1 MEKITDVTYRLKRVH
16 RGSDAV
22 WRISII
28 IRHHHDT
35 IIIPTELYATDIQLT
50 SNNKLGNGPLMA
62 ACRKIMRKYQ
72 RRLET
77 LRLDTY
83 DLNTK
88 TVAAILR
95 GEENVNIDFMNFF
108 RKWMLVHTD
117 QNLDYYRSAYKSLAR
132 FIGGESL
139 SARDMSM
146 QLLRRYELSLAE
158 HPSVA
163 SMSVFCIRHVFKDMR
178 RIYND
183 FDDGIPVIKRNLD
196 EYKPAIKYVHGA
208 QGFALTVEQL
218 RKIATLPDTT
228 LKGSLFN
235 IARDAFLISFMTMG
249 MTGADLYECEYDEDG
264 YIVFEKARSRHVRD
278 DRGVTRIKPHPLL
291 EPYLRKYGDNA
302 SRRKF
307 HRKVFCFHR
316 IVGNRKL
323 FVQDISRHMPK
334 IGEAIGVQKLTFAC
348 ARHSMIDI
356 ALYDVGISK
365 ECLLEML
372 NLRVLEYHDT
382 DKYLHITLND
392 IQNEN
397 HRLIDYVFGGGEQ
410 RTTRSSVTVSGEGG
424 RRSVIVDELV
434 PLVRHEVG
442 LRYLI
447 IPQDQHAD
455 GTWTAHIRMTFR
467 DEEMDI
473 PTNIRVDRRQIDTE
487 FYITDEGIIDRLM
500 AVIQDIRQK
509 TDAISLDEVDS
520 LRSLLILLAG
530 KEKVTENIQ

>member
-1 MEKITDVTYRLKRVH
+1 MEKITDVTYRMKRVH

-22 WRISII
+22 WRISVIV
-28 IRHHHDT
+28 RHHHDT

-50 SNNKLGNGPLMA
+50 ANNKLGNGPLMA

-77 LRLDTY
+77 LRLGTY
-83 DLNTK
+83 DLDTK

-95 GEENVNIDFMNFF
+95 GEEDVDIDYMDFY
-108 RKWMLVHTD
+108 RKWMQVHTD
-117 QNLDYYRSAYKSLAR
+117 RNLAYYRTAYNYLVQL
-132 FIGGESL
+132 IGGDSL
-139 SARDMSM
+139 SVRDMSM
-146 QLLRRYELSLAE
+146 QLLRRYELSMAD

-163 SMSVFCIRHVFKDMR
+163 SMSVFCVRHVFKEMR

-196 EYKPAIKYVHGA
+196 EYTRAVKYVHSG
-208 QGFALTVEQL
+208 QGFALTAEQV
-218 RKIATLPDTT
+218 RQIAELPDTT
-228 LKGSLFN
+228 VKGSLYN
-235 IARDAFLISFMTMG
+235 MARDAFIISFMTMG
-249 MTGADLYECEYDEDG
+249 MTGADLYECEYDEKG
-264 YIVFEKARSRHVRD
+264 NIVYEKARSRHCRD
-278 DRGVTRIKPHPLL
+278 DRGITRIKPHPLL
-291 EPYLRKYGDNA
+291 EPYLRKYGDKA
-302 SRRKF
+302 SRRQS

-316 IVGNRKL
+316 TVGSRTL
-323 FVQDISRHMPK
+323 FVQDIARHMPR
-334 IGEAIGVQKLTFAC
+334 IGEAIGVQNLTFAC
-348 ARHSMIDI
+348 ARQSMIAI

-372 NLRVLEYHDT
+372 NLRTKEYRDT
-382 DKYLHITLND
+382 DKYLRITLND

-397 HRLIDYVFGGGEQ
+397 SRLIDYVFGGGLQ
-410 RTTRSSVTVSGEGG
+410 RTTRSSVTVSSENGG
-424 RRSVIVDELV
+424 RSVIVDELV
-434 PLVRHEVG
+434 PLMRHEVG

-447 IPQDQHAD
+447 IPQDQHPD
-455 GTWTAHIRMTFR
+455 GTWTAHIRMTYR
-467 DEEMDI
+467 GEEMDI

-509 TDAISLDEVDS
+509 TDAICLDEVDS

>member
-28 IRHHHDT
+28 VRHHHDT

-50 SNNKLGNGPLMA
+50 ANNKLGNGPLMA

-83 DLNTK
+83 DLDTK

-95 GEENVNIDFMNFF
+95 GEEDVDIDFMAFY
-108 RKWMLVHTD
+108 RRWIEVHT
-117 QNLDYYRSAYKSLAR
+117 NLSLGYYKTAYKYLVR
-132 FIGGESL
+132 LIGAESL
-139 SARDMSM
+139 SARDMSL
-146 QLLRRYELSLAE
+146 QLLRRYEMSLSQYPATAKT
-158 HPSVA
+158 SV
-163 SMSVFCIRHVFKDMR
+163 SCIRRVFKDMR

-196 EYKPAIKYVHGA
+196 EYKRVVRYVGGT
-208 QGFALTVEQL
+208 QGFPLSVEQI
-218 RKIATLPDTT
+218 RKIAEIPDDPK
-228 LKGSLFN
+228 KGSLFN
-235 IARDAFLISFMTMG
+235 VARDAFLISFMTMG
-249 MTGADLYECEYDEDG
+249 MTEADMYECEYDEDG
-264 YIVFEKARSRHVRD
+264 NIVYEKARSRHVRD
-278 DRGVTRIKPHPLL
+278 DRGLTRIIPHPLL
-291 EPYLRKYGDNA
+291 EPYLQRQGDKLSRKK
-302 SRRKF
+302 S
-307 HRKVFCFHR
+307 HRKVFAFHR
-316 IVGNRKL
+316 L
-323 FVQDISRHMPK
+323 FSRRQQFTTDLSKYIPK
-334 IGEAIGVQKLTFAC
+334 IGEAIGVQGLVFSC
-348 ARHSMIDI
+348 ARQSMIAI
-356 ALYDVGISK
+356 ALYDVGITK

-372 NLRVLEYHDT
+372 NLKILEYRDT
-382 DKYLHITLND
+382 DKYLRITLND

-410 RTTRSSVTVSGEGG
+410 RTTRSSVTVSGEGSH
-424 RRSVIVDELV
+424 RSVIVDELV

-447 IPQDQHAD
+447 IPQDRHAD

-487 FYITDEGIIDRLM
+487 FYITDEGIIERLM
-500 AVIQDIRQK
+500 AIIQDIRQK
-509 TDAISLDEVDS
+509 TDSISLDEVDS
-520 LRSLLILLAG
+520 LRSLLIILAG
-530 KEKVTENIQ
+530 KEKETENIQ

>member
-1 MEKITDVTYRLKRVH
+1 
-16 RGSDAV
+16 
-22 WRISII
+22 
-28 IRHHHDT
+28 
-35 IIIPTELYATDIQLT
+35 
-50 SNNKLGNGPLMA
+50 MA

-83 DLNTK
+83 DLDTK

-95 GEENVNIDFMNFF
+95 GEEDVDIDFLAFF
-108 RKWMLVHTD
+108 RKWIQVHT
-117 QNLDYYRSAYKSLAR
+117 NLSLGYYKTAYKYLVR
-132 FIGGESL
+132 LIGAESL
-139 SARDMSM
+139 SARDMSL
-146 QLLRRYELSLAE
+146 QLLRRYEMSLAQY
-158 HPSVA
+158 PATAKTSVL
-163 SMSVFCIRHVFKDMR
+163 CIRRVFKDMR

-196 EYKPAIKYVHGA
+196 EYKRVVRYVGGT
-208 QGFALTVEQL
+208 QGFPLSVEQI
-218 RKIATLPDTT
+218 RKIAEIPDDPK
-228 LKGSLFN
+228 KGSLFN
-235 IARDAFLISFMTMG
+235 VARDAFLISFMTMG
-249 MTGADLYECEYDEDG
+249 MTEADMYECEYDEDG
-264 YIVFEKARSRHVRD
+264 NIVYEKARSRHVRD
-278 DRGVTRIKPHPLL
+278 DRGFTRIIPHPLL
-291 EPYLRKYGDNA
+291 EPYLQRQGDKLSRKK
-302 SRRKF
+302 S
-307 HRKVFCFHR
+307 HRKVFAFHR
-316 IVGNRKL
+316 L
-323 FVQDISRHMPK
+323 FSRRQQFTTDLSKYIPR
-334 IGEAIGVQKLTFAC
+334 IGEAIGVQGLVFSC
-348 ARHSMIDI
+348 ARQSMIAI
-356 ALYDVGISK
+356 ALYDVGITK

-372 NLRVLEYHDT
+372 NLKILEYRDT
-382 DKYLHITLND
+382 DRYLRITLND

-410 RTTRSSVTVSGEGG
+410 RTTRSSVTVSSEGG

-467 DEEMDI
+467 NEEMDI

>member
-1 MEKITDVTYRLKRVH
+1 MEKITDVTYRMKRVH

-28 IRHHHDT
+28 VRHHHDT

-50 SNNKLGNGPLMA
+50 ANNKLGNGPLLA

-72 RRLET
+72 RRLEM

-83 DLNTK
+83 DLDTK

-95 GEENVNIDFMNFF
+95 GEEDVDIDFLAFF
-108 RKWMLVHTD
+108 RKWMQVHKV
-117 QNLDYYRSAYKSLAR
+117 QYLAYYISTYKSLVK
-132 FIGGESL
+132 FVGSESL

-146 QLLRRYELSLAE
+146 QLLRRYEMSLAE
-158 HPSVA
+158 YPSAA
-163 SMSVFCIRHVFKDMR
+163 SMSVYCIRHVFKDMR

-196 EYKPAIKYVHGA
+196 EYKPVVRYIRGA
-208 QGFALTVEQL
+208 QGHALTVEQI
-218 RKIATLPDTT
+218 RKIAALPDTT
-228 LKGSLFN
+228 NKRSLFN
-235 IARDAFLISFMTMG
+235 VARDAFIISFMTMG
-249 MTGADLYECEYDEDG
+249 MTGADLYECEYDEEG
-264 YIVFEKARSRHVRD
+264 YIVFEKARSRHARD
-278 DRGVTRIKPHPLL
+278 DRGFTRIKPHPLL
-291 EPYLRKYGDNA
+291 EPYLQKYGDKA
-302 SRRKF
+302 SRKKS

-316 IVGNRKL
+316 LIGDRSY
-323 FVQDISRHMPK
+323 FVQDVSRHLSK
-334 IGEAIGVQKLTFAC
+334 IGEAIGEKDLTFAC
-348 ARHSMIDI
+348 ARYSMIDI
-356 ALYDVGISK
+356 ALYEVGISK
-365 ECLLEML
+365 ECLMEML
-372 NLRVLEYHDT
+372 NLRILEFRDT
-382 DKYLHITLND
+382 ERYLHITLND

-397 HRLIDYVFGGGEQ
+397 NRLIDYVFGGGEQ
-410 RTTRSSVTVSGEGG
+410 RTTRSSITVSDEGG
-424 RRSVIVDELV
+424 HRNVIVDELV

-447 IPQDQHAD
+447 IPQDQHDD
-455 GTWTAHIRMTFR
+455 GTWSAHIRMTFR

-509 TDAISLDEVDS
+509 TDAISLNEVDS
-520 LRSLLILLAG
+520 LRSLLIILAE